1 MLRVCV
7 FCGANAGAQAVYA
20 EGARHFG
27 RALAGRG
34 LELVYGGGHVGLMG
48 ILADAVL
55 EAGGKVI
62 GVIPQSLVTRE
73 LAHSRLTELH
83 VVATMHKR
91 KELMAD
97 RADAFAAL
105 PGGFGTGDELFE
117 VLTWAQLGLHTKPIG
132 LLNVRGFFDPL
143 LAWLDHTVQEGFLRP
158 EHRLLLRCSDDPESL
173 LDVLFRGP
181 ATFVPPKWIDE
192 SDR

>member
-7 FCGANAGAQAVYA
+7 FCGANAGGQAVYA
-20 EGARHFG
+20 ESARRFG

-73 LAHSRLTELH
+73 LAHPRLTELH

-91 KELMAD
+91 KGLMAD
-97 RADAFAAL
+97 RAD
-105 PGGFGTGDELFE
+105 P
-117 VLTWAQLGLHTKPIG
+117 
-132 LLNVRGFFDPL
+132 
-143 LAWLDHTVQEGFLRP
+143 
-158 EHRLLLRCSDDPESL
+158 
-173 LDVLFRGP
+173 
-181 ATFVPPKWIDE
+181 
-192 SDR
+192 